1 MRNYKKRQKKKK
13 RGTVQQ
19 LEQIAPF
26 FFLLKLFIFHF
37 IFYFY
42 FFLLFSLSEKPRGTE
57 QQKTRRKQ
65 NKYLI
70 RRHRWPA
77 SRPPQCRNGKM
88 PKIDHVMS
96 CAYKSI
102 DRNDDD
108 DDDDQ
113 KLIWNDGAGAFEK
126 VDGDGCCGLNEEGLM
141 DQSADI
147 ARVFFCFFCF
157 FFLLLVPLRTS
168 AIPGM
173 FRRCA

>member
-1 MRNYKKRQKKKK
+1 
-13 RGTVQQ
+13 
-19 LEQIAPF
+19 
-26 FFLLKLFIFHF
+26 
-37 IFYFY
+37 
-42 FFLLFSLSEKPRGTE
+42 
-57 QQKTRRKQ
+57 
-65 NKYLI
+65 
-70 RRHRWPA
+70 
-77 SRPPQCRNGKM
+77 
-88 PKIDHVMS
+88 MS

-102 DRNDDD
+102 DRD

-147 ARVFFCFFCF
+147 ARVFFFCFFYF

-173 FRRCA
+173 FRRRA